1 MQPEGQLMIYAHG
14 AEIELS
20 VAVAAGVFI
29 VLKQEFETPA
39 TLNTVQSETLKITY
53 KDHNEH

>member
-20 VAVAAGVFI
+20 VAVAAAQCS
-29 VLKQEFETPA
+29 L
-39 TLNTVQSETLKITY
+39 SSCR
-53 KDHNEH
+53 